1 MITRGFVV
9 IALGWIST
17 AVASA
22 PLISLPCPQPVTVEI
37 PCPDQQL
44 PALIPPL
51 FVVSARV
58 APQIDWRY
66 APDERT
72 RVEFSP
78 DPTFSSQLV
87 IRSSWTV
94 EGVLHPDPSLWRR
107 ISRTAGRDHT
117 LYARAVYQIE
127 GGKQLVAPAVRL
139 HLTR

>member
-1 MITRGFVV
+1 MITRGIVV
-9 IALGWIST
+9 IALGLMGT

-22 PLISLPCPQPVTVEI
+22 QLISLPCPQPVTVQM

-44 PALIPPL
+44 PALIAPL

-78 DPTFSSQLV
+78 DPTFSSQQV
-87 IRSSWTV
+87 IHSSWTV
-94 EGVLHPDPSLWRR
+94 DGVLHPDPSFWRR
-107 ISRTAGRDHT
+107 ISRTAGKDHT

-127 GGKQLVAPAVRL
+127 GGRQLVAPAVRL